1 MHVAWRKQ
9 KLSSGLNGTGI
20 SLVAVLMDNCQEAG
34 RSKEA
39 FTEELGAIKE
49 RYLTTKAK
57 DTRAFHQGLFWV
69 VVDKKLDS
77 LELEPVERAAIENEI
92 LKKVPRPNKDWALW
106 GVTCIPRYD
115 T

>member
-20 SLVAVLMDNCQEAG
+20 SLVAVLMDNYQEAG
-34 RSKEA
+34 RSKVA
-39 FTEELGAIKE
+39 FIEELGAIKE